1 MRSGMIKRSKV
12 GNHIS
17 QSTRFVAP
25 TAVDAPFSDS
35 GAFDSAE
42 IQGRPVCSAM
52 NGKDFAA
59 YESAASAHWSTIRHA
74 ERVLQPAR
82 GDAISRGFVSRCRG
96 AARRDL
102 RLASKMRP
110 SLARW
115 ETFIVGAASG
125 GTTDLAN
132 ERHHRV
138 ARSRRTRRGSHLS
151 RARAAYV
158 LSSPVEAFCRDSQH
172 DLLGDLLHE
181 ARGRRYV
188 IDGLSNFQ

>member
-59 YESAASAHWSTIRHA
+59 YERCLSALVDYPPRRASSAAR
-74 ERVLQPAR
+74 AR
-82 GDAISRGFVSRCRG
+82 RCDISRLRESMPRRRAARFATSFENAAQPSSLGDFYCRG
-96 AARRDL
+96 R
-102 RLASKMRP
+102 
-110 SLARW
+110 
-115 ETFIVGAASG
+115 FGGA
-125 GTTDLAN
+125 TDLAN

>member
-59 YESAASAHWSTIRHA
+59 YERCLSALVDYPPRRASS
-74 ERVLQPAR
+74 
-82 GDAISRGFVSRCRG
+82 
-96 AARRDL
+96 AARREAMRYL
-102 RLASKMRP
+102 EAS
-110 SLARW
+110 
-115 ETFIVGAASG
+115 
-125 GTTDLAN
+125 
-132 ERHHRV
+132 
-138 ARSRRTRRGSHLS
+138 
-151 RARAAYV
+151 
-158 LSSPVEAFCRDSQH
+158 
-172 DLLGDLLHE
+172 
-181 ARGRRYV
+181 
-188 IDGLSNFQ
+188 